1 MPRTARVTH
10 RGGFYH
16 LYNRS
21 LNKHPVFKNFQDLDY
36 FLKKFA
42 KIVGDGDWT
51 IYAYCIMPT
60 HYYILIEEKK
70 MPVAKFIS
78 RLFTSYGVYYNKKY
92 KRSGPLFSDRFKSK
106 IIQKDSYFL
115 QVSRYIH
122 LNPVA
127 ANLVRNPEYY
137 LYSSLAEYLKKVERG
152 IIDLDKITRL
162 LQKNKTSIASYLE
175 FVKAGRDKNLEE
187 FNPFA
192 GKKEVLG
199 SKAFTGR
206 KQSR

>member
-1 MPRTARVTH
+1 M
-10 RGGFYH
+10 
-16 LYNRS
+16 
-21 LNKHPVFKNFQDLDY
+21 
-36 FLKKFA
+36 
-42 KIVGDGDWT
+42 
-51 IYAYCIMPT
+51 
-60 HYYILIEEKK
+60 
-70 MPVAKFIS
+70 
-78 RLFTSYGVYYNKKY
+78 
-92 KRSGPLFSDRFKSK
+92 
-106 IIQKDSYFL
+106 

-206 KQSR
+206 KKSR